1 MKKGIEDFIN
11 YMLYR
16 PIQNVAPLRK
26 TIGNDFFHSEAKS
39 ARIVFKIGAFLRR
52 RLVNA
57 WLKFKIAAWRFGV
70 QLELELELELFF
82 LKQV

>member
-1 MKKGIEDFIN
+1 MKNHIFSCYERCFLKKNNRQRF
-11 YMLYR
+11 
-16 PIQNVAPLRK
+16 
-26 TIGNDFFHSEAKS
+26 FFHITAKS

-70 QLELELELELFF
+70 QLELSLELSLFF
-82 LKQV
+82 S

>member
-1 MKKGIEDFIN
+1 MNAVF
-11 YMLYR
+11 
-16 PIQNVAPLRK
+16 LRK
-26 TIGNDFFHSEAKS
+26 SIENDFFHIRAKS

-82 LKQV
+82 